1 MPDKKYAKI
10 GGYGSLVIPISLLE
24 KIVEQG
30 YIVQTT
36 YNSTRAKHH
45 RVGYRRNYRSTGT
58 RNRYGAY
65 RSTHHNEHY
74 RAGWWHRDDH

>member
-1 MPDKKYAKI
+1 MSDKKYAKI

-36 YNSTRAKHH
+36 YNSTRSRQEVSK
-45 RVGYRRNYRSTGT
+45 VLSK
-58 RNRYGAY
+58 
-65 RSTHHNEHY
+65 
-74 RAGWWHRDDH
+74 

>member
-1 MPDKKYAKI
+1 MSDKKYAKI

-36 YNSTRAKHH
+36 YNSTRSRQEVSKVELVTEVNIVDYSEIETQLAQQALEGK
-45 RVGYRRNYRSTGT
+45 
-58 RNRYGAY
+58 
-65 RSTHHNEHY
+65 
-74 RAGWWHRDDH
+74 

>member
-36 YNSTRAKHH
+36 YNS
-45 RVGYRRNYRSTGT
+45 NRSRQEVSKVEPVTEVNIVDYSEIETQLAQQALEGK
-58 RNRYGAY
+58 
-65 RSTHHNEHY
+65 
-74 RAGWWHRDDH
+74 